1 MKSRSGILPLNQTD
15 KRRDAASTF
24 MTQPELLD
32 LFRQTGALL
41 HGHFILR
48 SGLHSR
54 EFFQCALLLRDTNVA
69 EKVCAALADQLRAV
83 ECDTVISP
91 ALGGILVG
99 QEVARQLGKP
109 HIFAEKDDNGA
120 LVLRRGFHIKPGEK
134 FIVIEDVVTR
144 GGRLMETV
152 DIVAK
157 HGGTVVAAAC
167 LVNRSGGQLPAMDFP
182 FHGLVELNPETFDP
196 NALPP
201 DLAATP
207 AVKPGSK

>member
-1 MKSRSGILPLNQTD
+1 
-15 KRRDAASTF
+15 
-24 MTQPELLD
+24 MTQNELLD

-54 EFFQCALLLRDTNVA
+54 EFFQCALLVRNTRVA
-69 EKVCAALADQLRAV
+69 AQVCTALADQVRGI

-109 HIFAEKDDNGA
+109 HIFAEKDDKGA
-120 LVLRRGFHIKPGEK
+120 LVLRRGFQIQPGEK
-134 FIVIEDVVTR
+134 FLVIEDVVTR

-152 DIVAK
+152 DIVRQ
-157 HGGTVVAAAC
+157 HGGVVAAAAS
-167 LVNRSGGQLPAMDFP
+167 LVNRSGGELPAMDFP
-182 FHGLVELNPETFDP
+182 FHGLVELNPETFAPD
-196 NALPP
+196 ALPP
-201 DLAATP
+201 DLAAIP